1 MMKHTILDFCVSA
14 TWIKI
19 ENNYYQ
25 VQEITALY
33 VAFILFIQYPTHFE
47 MPVPLYEYISII
59 HCLFHD

>member
-25 VQEITALY
+25 VQEITAL
-33 VAFILFIQYPTHFE
+33 
-47 MPVPLYEYISII
+47 
-59 HCLFHD
+59 